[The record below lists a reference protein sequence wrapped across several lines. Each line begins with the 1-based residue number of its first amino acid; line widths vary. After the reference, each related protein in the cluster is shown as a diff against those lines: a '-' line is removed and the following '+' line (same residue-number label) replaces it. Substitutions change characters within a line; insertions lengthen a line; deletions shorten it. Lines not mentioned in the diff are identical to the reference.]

1 MMSTFGQRLRLLRD
15 EKKMV
20 QKEIA
25 DLLDVSQS
33 TIGKYEG
40 DQRTP
45 SPDTI
50 IKLAVFFEV
59 STDYLL
65 GHSEIRNPLCSEYQG
80 RRLSQLS
87 INHFEFILLY
97 QMIQQILVMLSY
109 LFQVVHV
116 NLQRF
121 IGILD
126 IGGFDCR
133 FERFT
138 FTQTV

>member
-45 SPDTI
+45 SPDAI

-65 GHSEIRNPLCSEYQG
+65 GHSEIRNPLCPEYLG
-80 RRLSQLS
+80 LPEEAIRE
-87 INHFEFILLY
+87 IEDYKKYIKFKYGNEKIH
-97 QMIQQILVMLSY
+97 
-109 LFQVVHV
+109 
-116 NLQRF
+116 
-121 IGILD
+121 
-126 IGGFDCR
+126 
-133 FERFT
+133 
-138 FTQTV
+138 